1 MLNIIKTQLKAKY
14 PADIV
19 DSLIKA
25 YMELKE
31 NFYLGKFKPTELE
44 GGFFV
49 ECARRI
55 IDIQL
60 FNKTVPIGKDLPKFN
75 DQELQRYQNAI
86 PGDEAFR
93 LHIPR
98 ILISIFKMRNNRG
111 VAHLSHVSPN
121 IMDSTFIMSACDWV
135 MAEFLRQVSTLKPDE
150 CQRIVDSIVQR
161 KVPIVFEDGDTQRVL
176 DHTMKKNDQTLI
188 LLYYNSQPIKD
199 DTLCGWVEYSSLSM
213 YKKRVLQPFH
223 NTRFIEYRK
232 DGLCVITPKGIEYV
246 EQLISK

>member
-1 MLNIIKTQLKAKY
+1 
-14 PADIV
+14 
-19 DSLIKA
+19 
-25 YMELKE
+25 
-31 NFYLGKFKPTELE
+31 
-44 GGFFV
+44 
-49 ECARRI
+49 
-55 IDIQL
+55 
-60 FNKTVPIGKDLPKFN
+60 
-75 DQELQRYQNAI
+75 
-86 PGDEAFR
+86 
-93 LHIPR
+93 
-98 ILISIFKMRNNRG
+98 
-111 VAHLSHVSPN
+111 
-121 IMDSTFIMSACDWV
+121 MDSTFIMSACDWV